1 MLAKCKPMVLALCMF
16 IVAGCSKSEFRTTTQ
31 RSDRLNLPSEQLDIP
46 EAETPKI
53 LPETHFAAGK
63 LFEAQGLPNK
73 AITQYR
79 KAIATN
85 HHYVEAYN
93 RLGMLYGRLG
103 MHDDAVKV
111 FQQAIALKPDNATLH
126 NNLGFEY
133 AMQGRWAEA
142 ERSLRRALE
151 LQPDFQRAHVN
162 LGLVLGRMGRFDES
176 LECFLAALP
185 EPDAYYNLG
194 LMYRGYDRFED
205 AADVFEYV
213 LSLDPQ
219 FAAARKQLDILVP
232 ELEAIRAKQ
241 AAEPGYERFARKAW
255 KWRASRAGVSPESSG
270 FLQVSVADASE
281 SCRDPHAQKKS
292 KHPPSI
298 PPVQVTER
306 RDYSLREKVAGLDR
320 IEGLSRQTRQGVASS
335 GYVSAV
341 KRKPS
346 VPRGIPKTG
355 IRCGSSV
362 YQRVSVKDAS
372 ASCRVGQGLAHPLAR
387 AEGLDTDSGTTMA
400 ASIIPSGDGRFA
412 AVPVAPTRGG
422 IAPWWIIQDQRST
435 GGSTPGHFTEKFG
448 PSDWAKRLDSLNRE
462 LSDTRKKTRRLDRTL
477 DGYKAR
483 REAGDLKETPSQARE
498 PKAPGEPDGQP
509 SNPGAPGLGEL
520 NTKPDRQYVEDIHSA
535 TQDSTRDG
543 ATPRRR

>member
-1 MLAKCKPMVLALCMF
+1 MLAKCKPFVLTLCIF
-16 IVAGCSKSEFRTTTQ
+16 IVAGCSKSEFRTTKQ
-31 RSDRLNLPSEQLDIP
+31 RSDRLNVPVEPSGIA

-63 LFEAQGLPNK
+63 LFEAQGLHNK

-79 KAIATN
+79 KAVATN
-85 HHYVEAYN
+85 HHYIDAYN

-103 MHDDAVKV
+103 MHDDAVKT

-133 AMQGRWAEA
+133 AMQARWGEA

-151 LQPDFQRAHVN
+151 LEPDFQRAHVN

-213 LSLDPQ
+213 VSLDPQ
-219 FAAARKQLDILVP
+219 FAAARRQLDILAP

-241 AAEPGYERFARKAW
+241 GTEPSYERFASKAW
-255 KWRASRAGVSPESSG
+255 KWRASRAGVSPESSV
-270 FLQVSVADASE
+270 FSQVSVADASE
-281 SCRDPHAQKKS
+281 SCRDPHALKKS
-292 KHPPSI
+292 KKTPSI
-298 PPVQVTER
+298 PPVRVTEG

-320 IEGLSRQTRQGVASS
+320 IEELSRQTRQGVASS
-335 GYVSAV
+335 GYVVAA

-346 VPRGIPKTG
+346 VPSVTPKTG

-372 ASCRVGQGLAHPLAR
+372 ASCRVGQALSRPLAR
-387 AEGLDTDSGTTMA
+387 AGGPETERETTMA
-400 ASIIPSGDGRFA
+400 ASIIPSSDGRFA
-412 AVPVAPTRGG
+412 TVPAAPTRGG
-422 IAPWWIIQDQRST
+422 TAPWWIIQDQGSSV
-435 GGSTPGHFTEKFG
+435 GSTPGHFTEKFG
-448 PSDWAKRLDSLNRE
+448 PSEWSSRLDSLNRE
-462 LSDTRKKTRRLDRTL
+462 LSDVRRKTRRLDRAL

-483 REAGDLKETPSQARE
+483 RKARDIEEVPPRADE
-498 PKAPGEPDGQP
+498 PELPGEPDGQP
-509 SNPGAPGLGEL
+509 SHPGAPGLGEL
-520 NTKPDRQYVEDIHSA
+520 NTKPDLQYVEDMHSA
-535 TQDSTRDG
+535 TQESTRNG
-543 ATPRRR
+543 ATAHRR